1 MKNKTVVTE
10 YKIGKGAR
18 RLRMAVAADL
28 HNSPYDNVLPLIE
41 AARPDIIVVPGDLCG
56 SLADCDEAEGNL
68 TSRYI
73 RESQH
78 NHVGFDFIREAGSIA
93 PVYCSVG
100 NHEVR
105 VSESN
110 RAKYAEAGAVLLDD
124 SYVSLGDITLGGLTS
139 GGAHGLWHKS
149 DPPNLEWLD
158 SFAALDGFKILLCH
172 HPEYWR
178 RHIIGK
184 NIALTVSGHAH
195 GGQWRFLGQ
204 GVFAPGQGLLPRY
217 TSGVYRRDGRYMV
230 VSRGLRQDT
239 EVPRINNPLH
249 VVVADVCI

>member
-1 MKNKTVVTE
+1 MKTKSVLTE
-10 YKIGKGAR
+10 YKIGRGSR
-18 RLRMAVAADL
+18 RLRITVAADL
-28 HNSPYDNVLPLIE
+28 HNSPYDDILPLIQKS
-41 AARPDIIVVPGDLCG
+41 RPDIILVPGDLCG
-56 SLADCDEAEGNL
+56 SLADCENAEGNL
-68 TSRYI
+68 TPRYI
-73 RESQH
+73 RESRSNQ
-78 NHVGFDFIREAGSIA
+78 VGFDFIRDARGIA

-124 SYVSLGDITLGGLTS
+124 SYVTLGDITIGGISS

-149 DPPNLEWLD
+149 DPPNLEWLEA
-158 SFAALDGFKILLCH
+158 FASLDGFKILMCH

-184 NIALTVSGHAH
+184 DIPLTVSGHAH

-217 TSGVYRRDGRYMV
+217 TSGVHRKRGQYML
-230 VSRGLRQDT
+230 VSRGLRKET
-239 EVPRINNPLH
+239 EVPRINNPPEI
-249 VVVADVCI
+249 VVADICI